1 MTAVLYDIP
10 GPRARSRNRTLAWAG
25 VAAVLA
31 VLAFLLYRLAVTGQF
46 EGDKWSFVLY
56 ENVQLLLVN
65 ALVATLQAFA
75 LAAVFALLFGALF
88 AAARLSDHAW
98 LRLPAA
104 AVVEFFRA
112 IPVLIMIFTIY
123 FGLPSVGVTISPL
136 WAVVIGLTLY
146 NGSVLAEIF
155 RAGVLALP
163 RGQSE
168 AAYALGMRKTQV
180 MTTVLLPQALR
191 AMLPTIISQLVVVL
205 KDTALGFLIGYP
217 ELLFTTRTLGSQGQF
232 DFPIIP
238 VAIVVAVIYIGMC
251 LLLSWFANYLDRRS
265 RRRPGAGPTAR
276 READEL
282 VTVSG
287 AQGGGAPAG

>member
-10 GPRARSRNRTLAWAG
+10 GPRARSRNRTLAWIG
-25 VAAVLA
+25 VAGVLA
-31 VLAFLLYRLAVTGQF
+31 VLAFLAYRLAVTGQF
-46 EGDKWSFVLY
+46 DGDKWSFILY

-65 ALVATLQAFA
+65 ALLATLQAFA

-88 AAARLSDHAW
+88 AAARLSDHVW
-98 LRLPAA
+98 LRVPAA
-104 AVVEFFRA
+104 VVVEFFRA

-180 MTTVLLPQALR
+180 MTSVLLPQALR

-251 LLLSWFANYLDRRS
+251 LLLSRFANYLDRRT
-265 RRRPGAGPTAR
+265 RRRPGAGPTKR
-276 READEL
+276 REGEDMI
-282 VTVSG
+282 TVSQ
-287 AQGGGAPAG
+287 A